1 MEQKEIQI
9 DVIKAEANDTADS
22 KRIRTGEIG
31 NPYLKTHGTWIQNEQ
46 RKELTPP
53 YNLRT
58 YEKMRQDATVGA
70 ALGTAEAFLTKAL
83 YNAKF
88 KTNSKNQAAI
98 DFCNYLN
105 WNFKNFKD
113 VTWYDSV
120 INILT
125 YLQYGFSWLEK
136 VYEPNYSKKYS
147 KYQWKIKKLAPRS
160 QHSIADWKFD
170 DEGRNV
176 VGLRQY
182 PPPSLNLPSYARP
195 VNFQYSWNDYMKRNK
210 FLLFSWDAKNSSP
223 IGTSP
228 LNACYKAYKEKVLI
242 ESIQVSGVS
251 KGISGC
257 LTLRVPSD
265 HINKA
270 AEDPESDVAKALKA
284 LQQQAALMH
293 SGDQTFIMLGSDTQ
307 GENGNGKYV
316 YDFEMKGVEGA
327 VGQTID
333 IAQVIDERKKAILDV
348 FGAGF
353 INLGNDAVGSYSL
366 ADAKTSLHA
375 FFMEK
380 HMLFIQSVIQND
392 LVKQMME
399 INSVYLEEDDIPQ
412 LVLGALDEVNPEEYS
427 KALQRAASVGI
438 FPRKKQFILDALTKC
453 GFDTTSLEDID
464 EDELL
469 ESLINPNDNSR
480 GGDGQGTS
488 GTGTT
493 QSGGS
498 NSSLNSDNKA

>member
-9 DVIKAEANDTADS
+9 DVIKAEASETADS

-160 QHSIADWKFD
+160 QHSIADWKYD

-399 INSVYLEEDDIPQ
+399 INSIYLEESELPIFQ
-412 LVLGALDEVNPEEYS
+412 LAALDGIDPEEYG
-427 KALQRAASVGI
+427 KLGQRLGAVGLMPLEKN
-438 FPRKKQFILDALTKC
+438 FLLDFWSKC
-453 GFDTTSLEDID
+453 GLDVSSLEDMS
-464 EDELL
+464 EQELMEKL
-469 ESLINPNDNSR
+469 TAFTSR
-480 GGDGQGTS
+480 SGDGMSEGLNS
-488 GTGTT
+488 GTG
-493 QSGGS
+493 
-498 NSSLNSDNKA
+498 SSLGNNSAVNSDNAA